1 MSPVVPLTWGSL
13 WRFVCVGNYTP
24 AISKQGGE
32 TKWQARG
39 EQTAGETRS
48 GEVSS
53 SRKSL
58 LRVGARVKTWV
69 ADGAIARAAD
79 WGFQRSQ
86 PQRSSGFYNGSV
98 QPGYLRALECEKN
111 GKTDTRA
118 RTERPCIQHLHELA
132 IKSQQ
137 ISTHMWQPPDTAA
150 LTWSQFMGTKH
161 ILLAGII
168 TRSCDLTTNY
178 RWKTWLI
185 LSCFMLPLCVL
196 PTTQQQQTLSWPEN
210 TT

>member
-1 MSPVVPLTWGSL
+1 MLEMTLQRSPSKGG
-13 WRFVCVGNYTP
+13 RQNDKREGN
-24 AISKQGGE
+24 KQRE
-32 TKWQARG
+32 KQD
-39 EQTAGETRS
+39 
-48 GEVSS
+48 
-53 SRKSL
+53 
-58 LRVGARVKTWV
+58 RVKS
-69 ADGAIARAAD
+69 RAAGKVCSALALGLKRELRTEQLPGQQTE
-79 WGFQRSQ
+79 GFQRSQ

-137 ISTHMWQPPDTAA
+137 ISTHMWRPPDTAA

-178 RWKTWLI
+178 RWKT
-185 LSCFMLPLCVL
+185 
-196 PTTQQQQTLSWPEN
+196 
-210 TT
+210 